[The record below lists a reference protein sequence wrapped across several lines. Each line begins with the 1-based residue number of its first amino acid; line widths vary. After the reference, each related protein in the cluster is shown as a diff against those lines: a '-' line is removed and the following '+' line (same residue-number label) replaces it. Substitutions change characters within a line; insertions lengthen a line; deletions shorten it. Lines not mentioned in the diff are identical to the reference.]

1 MSGSAA
7 AVHDR
12 DPGLQP
18 ERTALAW
25 RRTAL
30 SASAVAILMVHE
42 LTDSGSPVGALAGGF
57 GLVTMVVILGLAHRR
72 GRRLRHGF
80 TQLRPAGAAV
90 LVVLSVVTIATAAA
104 SVVMS

>member
-1 MSGSAA
+1 M
-7 AVHDR
+7 VHER

-42 LTDSGSPVGALAGGF
+42 LADAGSPVGALAAGF
-57 GLVTMVVILGLAHRR
+57 GLVTMVVVLVLAHRR

-80 TQLRPAGAAV
+80 TQLRARSAAV
-90 LVVLSVVTIATAAA
+90 LVALSVVTITATAA
-104 SVVMS
+104 SVVVS